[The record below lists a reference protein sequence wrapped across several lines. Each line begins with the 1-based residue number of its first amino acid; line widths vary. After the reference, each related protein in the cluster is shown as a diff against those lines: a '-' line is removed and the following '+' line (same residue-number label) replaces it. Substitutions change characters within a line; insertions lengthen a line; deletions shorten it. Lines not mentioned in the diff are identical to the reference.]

1 MMLKS
6 QSISKRFG
14 ALVIGLINKIGKNL
28 YTYILF
34 AIIISLISGI
44 LTWVILNI
52 SLSRWIFI
60 INYKEYE
67 GEIYN
72 DITTTVE
79 SKNLTH
85 YEALK
90 TIDSDKYEGVHI
102 LFL

>member
-44 LTWVILNI
+44 LTW
-52 SLSRWIFI
+52 
-60 INYKEYE
+60 
-67 GEIYN
+67 
-72 DITTTVE
+72 
-79 SKNLTH
+79 
-85 YEALK
+85 
-90 TIDSDKYEGVHI
+90 
-102 LFL
+102 